1 MLTKETIY
9 LIPEPGTTP
18 MQYRPVIIG
27 SGPAG
32 LFAGLFLAREGYRP
46 IILERGMAVDER
58 TACVNGYWKK
68 EHPLNPNCN
77 VQFGEGGA
85 GTFSDGKLNTVIKDK
100 SGRRTA
106 VLKTFVEFGADPSIL
121 YVNKPHIGTDV
132 LLTVVKNIRNE
143 IIRLG
148 GEVRFE
154 QLVTDIEVIDSETTL
169 LHIKKLLKPED
180 TYELKSNAVILAI
193 GHSARDTFEML
204 YKRRSRLQWD
214 SGSNIQEP
222 LSMKH
227 NMDIIPIMKI
237 YCRQQIISWCIRQQ
251 TDGRSTPSV
260 CVPVVTL

>member
-1 MLTKETIY
+1 
-9 LIPEPGTTP
+9 
-18 MQYRPVIIG
+18 
-27 SGPAG
+27 
-32 LFAGLFLAREGYRP
+32 
-46 IILERGMAVDER
+46 MAVDER

-154 QLVTDIEVIDSETTL
+154 QLVTDIEVINPETTL
-169 LHIKKLLKPED
+169 LHIKKL
-180 TYELKSNAVILAI
+180 
-193 GHSARDTFEML
+193 FETG
-204 YKRRSRLQWD
+204 R
-214 SGSNIQEP
+214 NI
-222 LSMKH
+222 
-227 NMDIIPIMKI
+227 
-237 YCRQQIISWCIRQQ
+237 
-251 TDGRSTPSV
+251 
-260 CVPVVTL
+260 